1 MQPTTNHVASTPA
14 AREQFDY
21 DAWRAEQ
28 KAKRAAKIAAR
39 VEYLKGLGDPI
50 INGVP
55 LKVDGYATP
64 SEDVEEVLLG
74 LVDSRN
80 VPDTREGQDPI
91 QYVIDVTT
99 ESDGVFYRVD
109 LDRHR
114 PNNKPGHQYE
124 KVGVAILDS
133 VHTVSRHG
141 FGKRVIAIYSV
152 AETDDGDEMEAM
164 NSL

>member
-1 MQPTTNHVASTPA
+1 MKTANHINTPA

-39 VEYLKGLGDPI
+39 AEYLKGLGDPV
-50 INGVP
+50 INGRP

-64 SEDVEEVLLG
+64 DEDVEAVLLK
-74 LVDSRN
+74 LVDPRE
-80 VPDTREGQDPI
+80 VHDTREGQSPV
-91 QYVIDVTT
+91 QYVIDVTL

-109 LDRHR
+109 LDRHH

-124 KVGVAILDS
+124 RVGVAILDC

-141 FGKRVIAIYSV
+141 FGKRVIAIYNV
-152 AETDDGDEMEAM
+152 AETDDGDEMEPV
-164 NSL
+164 NHL